1 MKYMITFN
9 HMDGVW
15 GKLSREEQ
23 EQHGKWLVE
32 LGNSLKEIGSQL
44 VFFRP
49 HQEAKTIR
57 MTDDRELRVTDGLR
71 DSSSEQPGGYYIVD
85 VGSEEEA
92 IEWARKGR
100 FMVGSNEIRQIADFE
115 I

>member
-9 HMDGVW
+9 HTEGEW
-15 GKLSREEQ
+15 GKLSRDEQ
-23 EQHGKWLVE
+23 EKHGKWLVG
-32 LGNSLKEIGSQL
+32 LGTSLKEIGSQL

-49 HQEAKTIR
+49 HQEAKTVR
-57 MTDDRELRVTDGLR
+57 MTDDHELQITDGLR
-71 DSSSEQPGGYYIVD
+71 DNSTEQPGGYYIVD
-85 VGSEEEA
+85 VESEQEA

-115 I
+115 M